1 MEFNYSMKFSNYINM
16 VFILE
21 LEMSFKIINILRVR
35 WYGNGMLFY
44 SFTLFLKL
52 NP

>member
-1 MEFNYSMKFSNYINM
+1 MELNYGMMFSNYISM

-21 LEMSFKIINILRVR
+21 LEMSLKIINILRVR

-44 SFTLFLKL
+44 SFTL
-52 NP
+52 